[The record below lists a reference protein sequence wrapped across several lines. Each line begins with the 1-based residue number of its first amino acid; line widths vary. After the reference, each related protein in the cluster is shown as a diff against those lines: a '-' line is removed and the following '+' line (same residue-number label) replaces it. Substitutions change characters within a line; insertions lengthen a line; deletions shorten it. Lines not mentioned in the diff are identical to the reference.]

1 MQSQHYKGLIAEWY
15 DEWLKERTD
24 DIDCYSEIFK
34 DFNGRI
40 LELAC
45 GTGRL
50 LIPIAKSGVA
60 IDGLDSSEDMLNVLR
75 GKAENL
81 GLKGIELHNQVMESF
96 NLATQY
102 EAIFI
107 ASGSFQL
114 LTSAEDALSSLQ
126 CIHHCLSDTGFFV
139 LDIFVPCEEIISQKC
154 DSYQVTRDVI
164 RPDGKRSVVHERYKI
179 SIPKQIKYGTYRYEF
194 YDQEHLTQC
203 IVDDLS
209 IRWYWKDEFVRLL
222 ESADFSKIEILTNSS
237 LYNEGQSFVFKA
249 SK

>member
-15 DEWLKERTD
+15 DEWLKERKD
-24 DIDCYSEIFK
+24 DIDYYSEIFK

-60 IDGLDSSEDMLNVLR
+60 IDGLDSSEGMLNVLR

-81 GLKGIELHNQVMESF
+81 GLNGIELHNQVMESF
-96 NLATQY
+96 KLATQY

-179 SIPKQIKYGTYRYEF
+179 RIPKQIKYGTYRYEF

-209 IRWYWKDEFVRLL
+209 IRWYWKDEFVSLL
-222 ESADFSKIEILTNSS
+222 ESAHFSTIEILTNSS